1 MMRRLRQVN
10 VDHQHVGWYQSSQ
23 FGNFLSPQLLES
35 QFSYQTSIEE
45 SVCLIFGER
54 KKIYRDSIIY
64 SPFSTLDT
72 AKTAQG
78 FLSLKAYRM
87 TKDAIKMF
95 RDNDFS
101 PDSIK
106 DLHIS
111 FETMLTQVPIVIKNS
126 HLINALLLD
135 MQEKLPLSSGGAQYL
150 DLGTAPTL
158 ETQMRSMMDSVDELN
173 QESIKF
179 NKHQNLV
186 LKQFQEKTRFVQ
198 KRQLENQARLARG
211 EDPLPEEDISKV
223 FKNVP
228 APSRLNPLILSGT
241 IAYTSDEVRY
251 FYFCLQG
258 QS

>member
-1 MMRRLRQVN
+1 
-10 VDHQHVGWYQSSQ
+10 
-23 FGNFLSPQLLES
+23 
-35 QFSYQTSIEE
+35 
-45 SVCLIFGER
+45 
-54 KKIYRDSIIY
+54 
-64 SPFSTLDT
+64 
-72 AKTAQG
+72 
-78 FLSLKAYRM
+78 M

-150 DLGTAPTL
+150 DLGTATTL

-198 KRQLENQARLARG
+198 KRQLENQARQARG
-211 EDPLPEEDISKV
+211 EDPLPEEDIHKI
-223 FKNVP
+223 FKPIAPP
-228 APSRLNPLILSGT
+228 ARLNSLILSGQIHGMT
-241 IAYTSDEVRY
+241 DQVQQ
-251 FYFCLQG
+251 FCSESMAKWFVTGALQEAKTK
-258 QS
+258 SPST

>member
-1 MMRRLRQVN
+1 M
-10 VDHQHVGWYQSSQ
+10 
-23 FGNFLSPQLLES
+23 
-35 QFSYQTSIEE
+35 
-45 SVCLIFGER
+45 
-54 KKIYRDSIIY
+54 
-64 SPFSTLDT
+64 STLDT

-150 DLGTAPTL
+150 DLGTATTL

-198 KRQLENQARLARG
+198 KRQLENQARQARG

-241 IAYTSDEVRY
+241 IAYTSDEVRSSLIAGVV
-251 FYFCLQG
+251 FIFCCFQVSEFCSQSLAKLFLTEPLQNAKINQG
-258 QS
+258 QVTPTA

>member
-1 MMRRLRQVN
+1 
-10 VDHQHVGWYQSSQ
+10 
-23 FGNFLSPQLLES
+23 
-35 QFSYQTSIEE
+35 
-45 SVCLIFGER
+45 
-54 KKIYRDSIIY
+54 
-64 SPFSTLDT
+64 
-72 AKTAQG
+72 
-78 FLSLKAYRM
+78 M
-87 TKDAIKMF
+87 TRDAIKMF
-95 RDNDFS
+95 KENDFS

-150 DLGTAPTL
+150 DLGTATTL
-158 ETQMRSMMDSVDELN
+158 ETQIRSMMDSVDELN

-186 LKQFQEKTRFVQ
+186 LKQFQEKTRFIQ

-211 EDPLPEEDISKV
+211 EDPLPEEDIGKV

-241 IAYTSDEVRY
+241 IAYTADEVSLDMRAGREILT
-251 FYFCLQG
+251 FCVQVSEFCSQSLAKLFLTEPLQNAKINQG
-258 QS
+258 QAAPSV

>member
-1 MMRRLRQVN
+1 M
-10 VDHQHVGWYQSSQ
+10 
-23 FGNFLSPQLLES
+23 
-35 QFSYQTSIEE
+35 
-45 SVCLIFGER
+45 
-54 KKIYRDSIIY
+54 
-64 SPFSTLDT
+64 LDT

-95 RDNDFS
+95 KENDFS

-135 MQEKLPLSSGGAQYL
+135 MQEQLNVSSGGAQYL
-150 DLGTAPTL
+150 DLGTATTL
-158 ETQMRSMMDSVDELN
+158 ETQIRSMMDSVDELN

-179 NKHQNLV
+179 NKHQNLM
-186 LKQFQEKTRFVQ
+186 LKQFQEKTRFIQ
-198 KRQLENQARLARG
+198 KRQLENQARQARG
-211 EDPLPEEDISKV
+211 EEPLPEEDISKV

-241 IAYTSDEVRY
+241 IAYTADEVRLVIARWILVL
-251 FYFCLQG
+251 FLISVQVSEFCSQSLAKLFLTEPLQNAKIAQG
-258 QS
+258 QAAPTV

>member
-1 MMRRLRQVN
+1 M
-10 VDHQHVGWYQSSQ
+10 
-23 FGNFLSPQLLES
+23 
-35 QFSYQTSIEE
+35 
-45 SVCLIFGER
+45 
-54 KKIYRDSIIY
+54 
-64 SPFSTLDT
+64 
-72 AKTAQG
+72 
-78 FLSLKAYRM
+78 SLKAYRM

-95 RDNDFS
+95 KENDFS

-150 DLGTAPTL
+150 DLGTATTL
-158 ETQMRSMMDSVDELN
+158 ETQIRSMMDSVDELN

-179 NKHQNLV
+179 NKHQNLM
-186 LKQFQEKTRFVQ
+186 LKQFQEKSRFIQ
-198 KRQLENQARLARG
+198 KRQLENQARQARG
-211 EDPLPEEDISKV
+211 EDPLPDEDISKV

-241 IAYTSDEVRY
+241 IAYTADEVTRY
-251 FYFCLQG
+251 QSMILHLIFFPSGLRILLAIPG
-258 QS
+258 QAFPHRTTTERQDQPRTSYTYSLNLEEFTEIYQQLTSIH

>member
-1 MMRRLRQVN
+1 
-10 VDHQHVGWYQSSQ
+10 
-23 FGNFLSPQLLES
+23 
-35 QFSYQTSIEE
+35 
-45 SVCLIFGER
+45 
-54 KKIYRDSIIY
+54 
-64 SPFSTLDT
+64 
-72 AKTAQG
+72 
-78 FLSLKAYRM
+78 M

-150 DLGTAPTL
+150 DLGTAT
-158 ETQMRSMMDSVDELN
+158 T

-186 LKQFQEKTRFVQ
+186 LKQFQEKTRVVQ
-198 KRQLENQARLARG
+198 KRQLENQ
-211 EDPLPEEDISKV
+211 
-223 FKNVP
+223 
-228 APSRLNPLILSGT
+228 
-241 IAYTSDEVRY
+241 
-251 FYFCLQG
+251 
-258 QS
+258 

>member
-1 MMRRLRQVN
+1 
-10 VDHQHVGWYQSSQ
+10 
-23 FGNFLSPQLLES
+23 
-35 QFSYQTSIEE
+35 
-45 SVCLIFGER
+45 
-54 KKIYRDSIIY
+54 
-64 SPFSTLDT
+64 
-72 AKTAQG
+72 
-78 FLSLKAYRM
+78 M

-95 RDNDFS
+95 KENDFS

-150 DLGTAPTL
+150 DLGTATTL
-158 ETQMRSMMDSVDELN
+158 ETQIRSMMDSVDELN

-179 NKHQNLV
+179 NKHQNLM
-186 LKQFQEKTRFVQ
+186 LKQFQEKSRFIQ
-198 KRQLENQARLARG
+198 KRQLENQARQARG
-211 EDPLPEEDISKV
+211 EDPLPDEDISKV

-241 IAYTSDEVRY
+241 IAYTADEVTRY
-251 FYFCLQG
+251 PKNDFTFDIFPFRSPNSARNPWPSFSSPNHYRTPRSTKDKLHLQPK
-258 QS
+258 SRENHRDLSTINFNSLTLPLSYYIRIIRPVNRTDSSERHHSSSFV

>member
-1 MMRRLRQVN
+1 
-10 VDHQHVGWYQSSQ
+10 
-23 FGNFLSPQLLES
+23 
-35 QFSYQTSIEE
+35 
-45 SVCLIFGER
+45 
-54 KKIYRDSIIY
+54 
-64 SPFSTLDT
+64 
-72 AKTAQG
+72 
-78 FLSLKAYRM
+78 M

-150 DLGTAPTL
+150 DLGTATTL

-198 KRQLENQARLARG
+198 KRQLENQARQARG
-211 EDPLPEEDISKV
+211 EDPLPDEDISKV

-241 IAYTSDEVRY
+241 ISYTSDEVRSS
-251 FYFCLQG
+251 FNILTKNLFKFFFCSGL
-258 QS
+258 